1 MINVA
6 VVGYGYWGP
15 NMVRNFFENREGRV
29 KYICELDEERRNKAK
44 LRYPSALV
52 VDNIDTILNDPEVSA
67 VAIVT
72 PVHTHFELVKRCLE
86 SNKHV
91 LVEKPLTDDANNARE
106 LVELAKE
113 KNLILMVDHTFVYT
127 GAVRKIK
134 ELIYSGNIGELLYFD
149 SIRVNL
155 GLFQHD
161 INVVLDL
168 APHDIYIL
176 DYWLDGKMPD
186 NLSARG
192 ICHLNNGLENIAFI
206 NIQYPDNFLVH
217 INLNWLSPVK
227 VRQVLI
233 GGTKKMIVYN
243 DIEPTEKV
251 KVYDKGITVNH
262 KGRNDI
268 HNLLIDYRAG
278 DVWSPHLD
286 QREGLNVMI
295 SHFLECIKNNKSP
308 ITDGECGLRVVT
320 ILEAIQK
327 SIKENGRN
335 IVFDHIMKVDPNLF
349 VNDKRRDIPCK
360 I

>member
-15 NMVRNFFENREGRV
+15 NIVRNFFDSKKGRV
-29 KYICELDEERRNKAK
+29 KYICELNEERRNKAK
-44 LRYPSALV
+44 LRYPSVEV
-52 VDNIDTILNDPEVSA
+52 VDNLDAILDDRNVSA

-72 PVHTHFELVKRCLE
+72 AVHTHYELAKKCLE
-86 SNKHV
+86 ANKHV
-91 LVEKPLTDDANNARE
+91 LVEKPLTDNVQKAQE
-106 LVELAKE
+106 LVNLAKE

-134 ELIYSGNIGELLYFD
+134 ELISSGAIGDLLYFD

-161 INVVLDL
+161 VNVVMDL

-176 DYWLDGKMPD
+176 DYWLDGKIPD

-192 ICHLNNGLENIAFI
+192 ICHLNNELENMAFI
-206 NIQYPDNFLVH
+206 NIRYPDNFLAH

-227 VRQVLI
+227 VRQILV
-233 GGTKKMIVYN
+233 GASKKMVVYN

-262 KGRNDI
+262 NGPKDI
-268 HNLLIDYRAG
+268 HNVLIDYRVG
-278 DVWSPHLD
+278 DMWSPHLD

-295 SHFLECIKNNKSP
+295 NHFLDCIENGDVP
-308 ITDGECGLRVVT
+308 ITDGESGLRVVA

-335 IVFDHIMKVDPNLF
+335 IVFDHIMRIDSSIFMNSRKVDAL
-349 VNDKRRDIPCK
+349 CK